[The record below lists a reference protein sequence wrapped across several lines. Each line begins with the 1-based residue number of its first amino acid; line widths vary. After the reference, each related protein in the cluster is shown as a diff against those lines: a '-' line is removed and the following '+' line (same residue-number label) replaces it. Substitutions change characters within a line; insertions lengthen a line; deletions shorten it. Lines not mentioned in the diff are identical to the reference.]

1 MFALPLIEFIY
12 GDLRTP
18 MLVLLGAVG
27 FVLLIT
33 CANVAGLMLARAS
46 GRSKELAIRS
56 ALGARASHLIRQTMA
71 DSLLMSGAGCA
82 LGLGLA
88 FLAVD
93 ALRGL
98 APENTIR
105 NVAIPLDL
113 NVLVFTLVVGV
124 LAAVLFGVA
133 PAWQISR
140 VGDFEFLKEGG
151 RSNTAGRGRQR
162 LRSVLVA
169 AEVGLA
175 LVLLVG
181 AGLFLRSLAHLQE
194 VSPGFDARGVMT
206 AAVSLSSTAYK
217 DPARQISFFEQVT
230 QRLSSQPGV
239 RSAAAIV
246 GLPFSGDGAAS
257 SFQIEKRPVSPGDP
271 GPHSN
276 LAWVT
281 PGYFSLMRIP
291 LLSGRDFTAQDQG
304 SSPLVA
310 IIDDNLA
317 RQYWPNQNPVGQ
329 RISMGGDK
337 GLWAEIIGVA
347 AHSKQSALVGES
359 GKGIRYY
366 SLLQPAVAPGGFGA
380 DLVARSSA
388 DPAALAPTIRQAV
401 KDVDPSQAA
410 AYDLQTMQG
419 RIADSLGPRRFA
431 VTLLGV
437 FAAIALFLAALG
449 LYGIISY
456 SVAQRTQEI
465 GIRMALGAK
474 RMEVLRLVVGQG
486 MRLVAAG
493 VAVGIVVSLAL
504 AQVLSTQLFE
514 VRAFDPIT
522 FFLTVLVMA
531 AVALLASYVPARR
544 AANVDPIV
552 ALRYE

>member
-1 MFALPLIEFIY
+1 
-12 GDLRTP
+12 
-18 MLVLLGAVG
+18 
-27 FVLLIT
+27 
-33 CANVAGLMLARAS
+33 
-46 GRSKELAIRS
+46 
-56 ALGARASHLIRQTMA
+56 
-71 DSLLMSGAGCA
+71 
-82 LGLGLA
+82 
-88 FLAVD
+88 
-93 ALRGL
+93 
-98 APENTIR
+98 
-105 NVAIPLDL
+105 
-113 NVLVFTLVVGV
+113 
-124 LAAVLFGVA
+124 
-133 PAWQISR
+133 
-140 VGDFEFLKEGG
+140 
-151 RSNTAGRGRQR
+151 
-162 LRSVLVA
+162 
-169 AEVGLA
+169 
-175 LVLLVG
+175 
-181 AGLFLRSLAHLQE
+181 
-194 VSPGFDARGVMT
+194 
-206 AAVSLSSTAYK
+206 
-217 DPARQISFFEQVT
+217 
-230 QRLSSQPGV
+230 
-239 RSAAAIV
+239 
-246 GLPFSGDGAAS
+246 
-257 SFQIEKRPVSPGDP
+257 
-271 GPHSN
+271 
-276 LAWVT
+276 
-281 PGYFSLMRIP
+281 
-291 LLSGRDFTAQDQG
+291 
-304 SSPLVA
+304 
-310 IIDDNLA
+310 
-317 RQYWPNQNPVGQ
+317 
-329 RISMGGDK
+329 
-337 GLWAEIIGVA
+337 
-347 AHSKQSALVGES
+347 
-359 GKGIRYY
+359 
-366 SLLQPAVAPGGFGA
+366 
-380 DLVARSSA
+380 LVARSSA